1 MQRKFML
8 VYRHF
13 RLKKYGEPIPVPKS
27 ESKNSDL
34 EDIFKDDAEMLLKIK
49 AMLNQQVDMEAIKEK
64 DEVDEISDFGSEAN
78 ENQEAIGKT

>member
-1 MQRKFML
+1 
-8 VYRHF
+8 
-13 RLKKYGEPIPVPKS
+13 
-27 ESKNSDL
+27 
-34 EDIFKDDAEMLLKIK
+34 MLLKIK